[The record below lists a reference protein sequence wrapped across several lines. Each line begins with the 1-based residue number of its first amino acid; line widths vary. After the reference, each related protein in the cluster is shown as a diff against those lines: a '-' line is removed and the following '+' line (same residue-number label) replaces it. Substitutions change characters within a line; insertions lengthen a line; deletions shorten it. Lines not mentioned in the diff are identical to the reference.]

1 MFNLL
6 ESPTRSTQHSP
17 IRCLFAVK
25 RSKKV
30 KASKSQYSCLT
41 PLASPWWLLS
51 YFHEC
56 PCSIVSFPHII
67 HNLEEPE
74 RKKEPPTTSIQKRDF
89 SIALAGKRKKK
100 RDLALVYPWLPWL
113 YCCLSWAGDAIKV
126 LGEKWLGK
134 GCNCRRRNHTQV
146 LQG

>member
-100 RDLALVYPWLPWL
+100 ERPGPRVSMVTLALLL
-113 YCCLSWAGDAIKV
+113 FV
-126 LGEKWLGK
+126 LGRR
-134 GCNCRRRNHTQV
+134 CNKSAGREMTG
-146 LQG
+146 QGV

>member
-1 MFNLL
+1 MFNSL

-17 IRCLFAVK
+17 IHCLFAVK
-25 RSKKV
+25 RNKKV
-30 KASKSQYSCLT
+30 KTSKSQCSCLT

-100 RDLALVYPWLPWL
+100 ERPGPRVSMVTLALLL
-113 YCCLSWAGDAIKV
+113 FV
-126 LGEKWLGK
+126 LGRR
-134 GCNCRRRNHTQV
+134 CNKSAGREMTG
-146 LQG
+146 QGV